1 MKLNITATDKSKN
14 QHFNYSLELSSKQ
27 VQNTTLDLNYLRHSL
42 VRYSFQIL
50 FKEPKISLILL
61 SLYPQI

>member
-27 VQNTTLDLNYLRHSL
+27 VQNTTLIIAAQSC
-42 VRYSFQIL
+42 
-50 FKEPKISLILL
+50 
-61 SLYPQI
+61 